1 MIRWASGDRDCVN
14 NCISCVKETYSL
26 VLLVLFVWRYHLQV
40 FLSETCE
47 RFDVKCPAPRTT
59 MRLLDKLVGKFLED
73 DIIHPTFICDHPEIM
88 SPLAKTHRTQ
98 PGLTER
104 FELFVLSKEI
114 CNAYTEL
121 NSPMI
126 QRDRFMAQ
134 AKDKAA
140 GDDEAQVCG
149 ESASVRSYEFE
160 PYIVCFHASMMIDIF
175 SPLSLP
181 AFPSCRRSTR
191 TLSRRSSTV
200 CRRPAAGAW
209 ALTA

>member
-1 MIRWASGDRDCVN
+1 VN
-14 NCISCVKETYSL
+14 RVCGYC
-26 VLLVLFVWRYHLQV
+26 FVYILCPIFQV

-140 GDDEAQVCG
+140 GDDEAQVTQR
-149 ESASVRSYEFE
+149 EKSPHALNIHVTSNHVQASPSSH
-160 PYIVCFHASMMIDIF
+160 IASIHVYF
-175 SPLSLP
+175 
-181 AFPSCRRSTR
+181 CRTFLRLSTR
-191 TLSRRSSTV
+191 TLSRRSSTA
-200 CRRPAAGAW
+200 CHRPAAGAW
-209 ALTA
+209 ALIA

>member
-1 MIRWASGDRDCVN
+1 MRLISDSCFISFTYFVCVSFL
-14 NCISCVKETYSL
+14 I
-26 VLLVLFVWRYHLQV
+26 FQV

-140 GDDEAQVCG
+140 GDDEAQVTQLKQ
-149 ESASVRSYEFE
+149 Y
-160 PYIVCFHASMMIDIF
+160 H
-175 SPLSLP
+175 SPRP
-181 AFPSCRRSTR
+181 FI
-191 TLSRRSSTV
+191 
-200 CRRPAAGAW
+200 RRPIVFW
-209 ALTA
+209 H

>member
-1 MIRWASGDRDCVN
+1 MAFGI
-14 NCISCVKETYSL
+14 
-26 VLLVLFVWRYHLQV
+26 FHLQV

-134 AKDKAA
+134 AKDNAA
-140 GDDEAQVCG
+140 GDDEAQVRG
-149 ESASVRSYEFE
+149 ERASVLIIHMKSSHRAFTDAL
-160 PYIVCFHASMMIDIF
+160 ICFWNWCIF
-175 SPLSLP
+175 
-181 AFPSCRRSTR
+181 
-191 TLSRRSSTV
+191 
-200 CRRPAAGAW
+200 
-209 ALTA
+209 